1 MFEAGLITRSCS
13 KTNTRSTSAAAAAVQ
28 LCCDQH
34 TAYVAPVPMLSACC
48 LQKKMTGDAFGVVG
62 PRSMAHIQA
71 QIRRLQDLGGYLPQ
85 RGHLQ
90 NVFREQLKGV
100 EAAMSQVRGR

>member
-1 MFEAGLITRSCS
+1 MCIFEAGLITRCCS
-13 KTNTRSTSAAAAAVQ
+13 ENNTQSTSAAAADVQ

-71 QIRRLQDLGGYLPQ
+71 QLRRLQDFEGYLPQ
-85 RGHLQ
+85 REHLQ
-90 NVFREQLKGV
+90 TVLSCSKFWNLQ
-100 EAAMSQVRGR
+100 